1 MGLGLT
7 ARIEAAW
14 TTGGPLA
21 QALRPLGALH
31 AALVALRHRLYRAGW
46 QAGERLD
53 VPVIVIG
60 NRVVGGAGK
69 TPTTLAMVQA
79 LREAGWHPGIVSRG
93 HGGSASAEDAA
104 PQPVG
109 PDSNAVEVGDEPL
122 LLQRRSGVPLWIG
135 RERAAAGRA
144 LRQAHPEVDV
154 IVCDD
159 GLQHLRLARDFEVVV
174 FDERGAGNGRL
185 LPAGPL
191 REPIDAPSHARRS
204 WVLYNAARPSTALP
218 GHCATRR
225 LTGLLPLADW
235 WRGAAPDPAALDGLR
250 GRPVIASAGLGQ
262 PQRFFDALRDLGLT
276 VTPWP
281 LPDHFDYASLPWPD
295 DATGP
300 RDVIV
305 TEKDA
310 VKLRPERLATERPGL
325 RLWVAPLAFELPRP
339 LIDALLQALAETQG
353 EAQRKTRAA

>member
-14 TTGGPLA
+14 TTGGALA

-31 AALVALRHRLYRAGW
+31 AALVALRHRLYRWGW
-46 QAGERLD
+46 KRSERLD

-69 TPTTLAMVQA
+69 TPTTLALVQA

-93 HGGSASAEDAA
+93 HGGRASAEGAA
-104 PQPVG
+104 PTAVG
-109 PDSNAVEVGDEPL
+109 PDSSAVEVGDEPL

-135 RERAAAGRA
+135 RQRAAAGRA

-159 GLQHLRLARDFEVVV
+159 GLQHLRLARDFEVIV

-204 WVLYNAARPSTALP
+204 WLLYNAAQPSTALP
-218 GHCATRR
+218 GPCATRV
-225 LTGLLPLADW
+225 LTDLLPLADW
-235 WRGAAPDPAALDGLR
+235 WRGAPAAPDAVARLR
-250 GRPVIASAGLGQ
+250 GHPVIASAGLGQ
-262 PQRFFDALRDLGLT
+262 PQRFFDGLSALGLT
-276 VTPWP
+276 VQPWP
-281 LPDHFDYASLPWPD
+281 LPDHFDYAELPWRD
-295 DATGP
+295 DSGP
-300 RDVIV
+300 IDVIV

-310 VKLRPERLATERPGL
+310 VKLRPERLAAERPAL
-325 RLWVAPLAFELPRP
+325 RLWVAPLAFELPRA
-339 LIDALLQALAETQG
+339 LVDELLQALAE
-353 EAQRKTRAA
+353 ARRA

>member
-14 TTGGPLA
+14 TTGGALA

-31 AALVALRHRLYRAGW
+31 AALVALRHRLYRSGW
-46 QAGERLD
+46 KTGERLD

-69 TPTTLAMVQA
+69 TPTTLALVQA
-79 LREAGWHPGIVSRG
+79 LREAGWRPGIVSRG
-93 HGGSASAEDAA
+93 HGGRASATNAA
-104 PQPVG
+104 PQAVG
-109 PDSNAVEVGDEPL
+109 PDSDAAEVGDEPL

-135 RERAAAGRA
+135 RQRAAAGRA
-144 LRQAHPEVDV
+144 LRRAHPEVDV

-159 GLQHLRLARDFEVVV
+159 GLQHLQLARDFEVIV

-191 REPIDAPSHARRS
+191 REPIDAPSHAQRC
-204 WVLYNAARPSTALP
+204 WLLYNAEQPSTALP
-218 GHCATRR
+218 GRCATRR
-225 LTGLLPLADW
+225 LTGLVPLADW
-235 WRGAAPDPAALDGLR
+235 WQGATASPDAVAGLR

-262 PQRFFDALRDLGLT
+262 PQRFFDGLRALGLT
-276 VTPWP
+276 VQPWP
-281 LPDHFDYASLPWPD
+281 LPDHFDYAELPWPAD
-295 DATGP
+295 GGDGDGDGP
-300 RDVIV
+300 LDVIV

-310 VKLRPERLATERPGL
+310 VKLRPERLATERPAL
-325 RLWVAPLAFELPRP
+325 RLWVAPLAFELPR
-339 LIDALLQALAETQG
+339 ALVDDLLAALADTCP
-353 EAQRKTRAA
+353 A